1 MRRNGAGL
9 SGGRRA
15 GHNPVGGVR
24 GPCAGAVP
32 TAGRGGRGSGRL
44 RASCAG
50 ERRGG
55 HRQDHV
61 GRRGRGAER
70 SAGRLG
76 SCAEAGR
83 TPAFWPWTVALR
95 GLLAALAAS
104 DVAELTRSDAAELA
118 RLVPELAAEPTVLDP
133 TVLDPGAGGHGG
145 DADAARL
152 RVGGENPVMSH
163 VTCTYSCRRP
173 PGRSHRRGRAV
184 APERGGC
191 GSEELPPGRTGP
203 QRGGIDAG
211 ALQDLQTVEATT
223 RWPRPTSSP

>member
-1 MRRNGAGL
+1 M
-9 SGGRRA
+9 
-15 GHNPVGGVR
+15 VR
-24 GPCAGAVP
+24 GCPAAVVLG
-32 TAGRGGRGSGRL
+32 TMRWVVF
-44 RASCAG
+44 
-50 ERRGG
+50 
-55 HRQDHV
+55 V
-61 GRRGRGAER
+61 GRARALSRLLVAVDEAAAGCARLVLVSGEAGIGKTTLVGVAAAR
-70 SAGRLG
+70 SGLLVGWG
-76 SCAEAGR
+76 SWAEAGR

-152 RVGGENPVMSH
+152 RVGAENPVMSH

-191 GSEELPPGRTGP
+191 GSEELSPGRTGP